1 MEPEHE
7 IFRTHDGY
15 YILREWGGPEGNR
28 AKTLVP
34 AGTSP
39 AELTREAQ
47 AFFTHLRPTP
57 AARPLGPLERLAGRF
72 DSLWRSWR
80 PDAPGPLLDG

>member
-7 IFRTHDGY
+7 IFRTQDGF
-15 YILREWGGPEGNR
+15 YILREWGGSDGNR

-39 AELTREAQ
+39 AELTREVQ
-47 AFFTHLRPTP
+47 AFFTHLRPAS
-57 AARPLGPLERLAGRF
+57 AARPLGALERLAGHF
-72 DSLWRSWR
+72 GGLWRPR
-80 PDAPGPLLDG
+80 RTDAPGPLLDG